1 MITKCKLLVIR
12 LSTRDKI
19 YFPGGLMVKK
29 MPANVGDRRDVGLI
43 PGLAGEGHGNPLQ
56 YSCLENSM
64 SRGAWQTTVHTV
76 GKSRTGLK

>member
-43 PGLAGEGHGNPLQ
+43 PGLAGGGHGNPLQ

-64 SRGAWQTTVHTV
+64 SRGAWKTTFHRV